1 MNLKYMNKGIII
13 GIALAIIIGVSVIV
27 VSGNNSVNISDISEV
42 SIEEG
47 NKSEPNRFTIEL
59 SESIGFSENRP

>member
-13 GIALAIIIGVSVIV
+13 GIALAIIIGVSVIM
-27 VSGNNSVNISDISEV
+27 VSGNNSDISEV